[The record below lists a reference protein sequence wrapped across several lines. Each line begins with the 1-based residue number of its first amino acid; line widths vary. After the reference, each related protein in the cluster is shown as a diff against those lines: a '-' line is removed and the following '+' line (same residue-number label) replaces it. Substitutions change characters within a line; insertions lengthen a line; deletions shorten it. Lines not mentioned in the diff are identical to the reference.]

1 MLVYQGVQSIYRVK
15 ENNKTLKEAPEKIIS
30 KLDFKCN
37 FLRIGNEKEKWQ
49 RNLNFVLARTFSDV
63 HADNCLSI
71 YQALGYFCPNSQLFH
86 GALFHDASQ
95 KLMT

>member
-37 FLRIGNEKEKWQ
+37 FLWIGNEKKMAAEFKLCT
-49 RNLNFVLARTFSDV
+49 RSD
-63 HADNCLSI
+63 
-71 YQALGYFCPNSQLFH
+71 F
-86 GALFHDASQ
+86 
-95 KLMT
+95 

>member
-37 FLRIGNEKEKWQ
+37 FLRIGNEKKKKM
-49 RNLNFVLARTFSDV
+49 LAEFKLCTRSDF
-63 HADNCLSI
+63 
-71 YQALGYFCPNSQLFH
+71 Q
-86 GALFHDASQ
+86 
-95 KLMT
+95 

>member
-37 FLRIGNEKEKWQ
+37 FLRIGNEKNK
-49 RNLNFVLARTFSDV
+49 TDGSG
-63 HADNCLSI
+63 I
-71 YQALGYFCPNSQLFH
+71 
-86 GALFHDASQ
+86 
-95 KLMT
+95 